1 MDYETEITNGH
12 KHIVRH
18 FFKAHEIQVG
28 SRWIGSSGGIVTVEG
43 FNSYGSTDPW
53 IEVVYSW
60 QLNGEKF
67 THEKDAFA
75 FQCRYCLI
83 VEELK

>member
-1 MDYETEITNGH
+1 MDYEIQVTNGH

-18 FFKAHEIQVG
+18 FFKADEIEVG
-28 SRWIGSSGGIVTVEG
+28 SRWISASGLIVTVEG
-43 FNSYGSTDPW
+43 FESYGSIDPY

-60 QLNGEKF
+60 YENGEKKIY
-67 THEKDAFA
+67 EKDVFS

-83 VEELK
+83 VE